1 MFLFSILS
9 FEEVMLLAGFP
20 CSSAYNAFACKA
32 GDPSLIPRLGK
43 CPREWIGYTLQYSWV
58 FLVAQMVKN
67 LPAIRWILSCDW
79 ENPLEEGMAT
89 HSSILAWRIS

>member
-20 CSSAYNAFACKA
+20 GSSAYKAFACKA
-32 GDPSLIPRLGK
+32 GDPSSIPRLGK

-58 FLVAQMVKN
+58 FPGGSDGKEFACNMGKMDF
-67 LPAIRWILSCDW
+67 IL
-79 ENPLEEGMAT
+79 
-89 HSSILAWRIS
+89 